1 MNKTRKIFLLSNI
14 VLMGFFVATIFHYL
28 CAALGNL
35 PNFYNTFLLP
45 SKYPGWVFGDFMWI
59 LDASRNLSPFNSG
72 NDVVNYFPLVYFLM
86 FPLTLIKHKLLAY
99 FIVVSTFLTFF
110 IYENIKTFQCQNLT
124 KLQNFQNIFV
134 LTTMTYPF
142 LYLLER
148 GNLDMIILIFM
159 TAFVYLFKSKKFLL
173 SAFFMAL
180 INAIKPFTIIFL
192 ILFLFEKKYKE
203 LFYCLLL
210 SFLLIIIGFIGLKGD
225 FWSQIQGLALN
236 LKLYQDRFL
245 YTPMQGHDNSSSIF
259 MALKFFFCFKSQL
272 ISPILLIKIYST
284 ILLFLTGIISYFTW
298 KEKVFWKQITLL
310 TLYSLSVPFVIFDYK
325 LILLFIPLWLF
336 VNTEKQ
342 SKFDVFYIIL
352 FGLLLIPKK
361 AIPVISF
368 TEIFFVPFSNIIN
381 PIIMLV
387 FMGLIIYEQVH
398 TQKNKELE

>member
-1 MNKTRKIFLLSNI
+1 MDKTRKIFLLSNI
-14 VLMGFFVATIFHYL
+14 VLIGFFIAIIFHYL
-28 CAALGNL
+28 CASLGDL
-35 PNFYNTFLLP
+35 PNFYSTFLLH
-45 SKYPGWVFGDFMWI
+45 SKYPEWVFGDFMWI
-59 LDASRNLSPFNSG
+59 LDASKNLSPFNVG

-86 FPLTLIKHKLLAY
+86 FPLTLIKHRLVALL
-99 FIVVSTFLTFF
+99 FVILTFLTFF
-110 IYENIKTFQCQNLT
+110 IYENIKNFQCENLT
-124 KLQNFQNIFV
+124 NLQNFQNIFI

-173 SAFFMAL
+173 SAFFMAI

-192 ILFLFEKKYKE
+192 ILFLCEKKYKE
-203 LFYCLLL
+203 LFYCVLL
-210 SFLLIIIGFIGLKGD
+210 SFLLIVAGFVFLNGD
-225 FWSQIQGLALN
+225 FWSQIQGLLLN

-245 YTPMQGHDNSSSIF
+245 YTPWQGHDNSSSVF
-259 MALKFFFCFKSQL
+259 MALKFFFCFKSHL
-272 ISPILLIKIYST
+272 ISPDVLIKLYST
-284 ILLFLTGIISYFTW
+284 IMLVLTGIISYFTW

-310 TLYSLSVPFVIFDYK
+310 TLYTLCVPFVIFDYK

-342 SKFDVFYIIL
+342 SKLDIFYVIL

-361 AIPVISF
+361 AIPVIAF
-368 TEIFFVPFSNIIN
+368 TKIFVVPFSNIIN

-387 FMGLIIYEQVH
+387 FMGLIIYEQLY
-398 TQKNKELE
+398 TQKNKEIE